1 MKLSELQS
9 LIDDF
14 DLVRLEIYSQNI
26 DNINNNYMYQELNKD
41 LESSISTN
49 INSCKNFGSRIEKG
63 NKTIIDSA
71 KSSNKK
77 DINRESSKFNKQKS
91 KKIIINQKKSET
103 NISNENLKINN
114 NINNGKINYSSSQN
128 YLVES
133 NTHIFKDKLIHN
145 SNGSISVSKELLTNN
160 NNNSNNLSK
169 KNFIK
174 INENKSMKNINEDQ
188 ENIQDIILKES
199 KNNKIFIIRIYQ
211 LIIICF
217 IIITICYSMYKFSKV
232 LKFGS
237 IFDKFFINLEII
249 SKRYNILYYYFNIFR
264 TILISSFDSKKE
276 KLEVVMEKMTKDY
289 ENENNR
295 FNTIFLNQIKDYKE
309 INEIINIVK
318 KSKEGTKDIIKQ
330 ILCLEESV
338 CLEYINSDYY
348 IFDSGIDFVFQ
359 TYMVQINNLY
369 MEYKNIEN
377 KTDINII
384 NSTIINGPNEHFA
397 NIELSLNH
405 LFYFL
410 KEKIFKSFRIDTKN
424 IKEHY
429 FCLITFLNC
438 LSVIFSLIS
447 FLFINIF
454 IFISLYKFTKP
465 MKESVYRI
473 NCSFFNIKNYSI
485 KKCKL

>member
-1 MKLSELQS
+1 
-9 LIDDF
+9 
-14 DLVRLEIYSQNI
+14 
-26 DNINNNYMYQELNKD
+26 
-41 LESSISTN
+41 
-49 INSCKNFGSRIEKG
+49 
-63 NKTIIDSA
+63 
-71 KSSNKK
+71 
-77 DINRESSKFNKQKS
+77 
-91 KKIIINQKKSET
+91 
-103 NISNENLKINN
+103 
-114 NINNGKINYSSSQN
+114 
-128 YLVES
+128 
-133 NTHIFKDKLIHN
+133 
-145 SNGSISVSKELLTNN
+145 
-160 NNNSNNLSK
+160 
-169 KNFIK
+169 
-174 INENKSMKNINEDQ
+174 
-188 ENIQDIILKES
+188 
-199 KNNKIFIIRIYQ
+199 
-211 LIIICF
+211 
-217 IIITICYSMYKFSKV
+217 MYKFSKV